1 MKRESVALN
10 FEMDYAVRALTVEDG
25 AIVWEMLRYA
35 AHKPSLESV
44 QKQPSLARYASGWGR
59 VGDFGCVAE
68 SNTVAMGAAWLRL
81 WEEEKGFGHVSDAIP
96 ELAIAVLPDYRGQ
109 GIGTQLLMQVLEVA
123 KGHFG
128 AVSLSVRADN
138 PVVRLYERSG
148 FIKVSGS
155 EIVNRTGE
163 VSFNMVCDFE

>member
-1 MKRESVALN
+1 
-10 FEMDYAVRALTVEDG
+10 MDYAVRALTVEDG

-35 AHKPSLESV
+35 AHKPSLESA

-109 GIGTQLLMQVLEVA
+109 GIGTQLHNA
-123 KGHFG
+123 GF
-128 AVSLSVRADN
+128 
-138 PVVRLYERSG
+138 RSG
-148 FIKVSGS
+148 EGSLWCGESQCSGRQS
-155 EIVNRTGE
+155 CGEIV
-163 VSFNMVCDFE
+163 